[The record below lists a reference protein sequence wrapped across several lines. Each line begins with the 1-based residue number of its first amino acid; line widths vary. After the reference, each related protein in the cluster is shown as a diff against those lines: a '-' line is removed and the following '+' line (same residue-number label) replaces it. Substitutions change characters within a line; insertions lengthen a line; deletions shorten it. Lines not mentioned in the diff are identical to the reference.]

1 VKDPNLGVCNAR
13 MKPSTLLITLSLGV
27 LCSVVLPQAEA
38 LNCFQCAADACATTA
53 AATACPAAED
63 ACSTTYDDTGKV
75 TEKKCITEALGTDEV
90 HTKTESKCKKDGC
103 NDYKSKVN
111 SCFVCPAVAEKGD
124 ACPAGKAVPCPDTD
138 NYCSTTWNDQGVVTE
153 KKCLAIRTEAVCSA
167 GTHGTCFCQEND
179 CNTQV
184 NGEAGASSNETTTEE
199 VSDGASTLCQT
210 SMLTGLV
217 TLFGLPLLRA

>member
-1 VKDPNLGVCNAR
+1 MATGNRFNLSVKDPNLGVCNAR

-75 TEKKCITEALGTDEV
+75 TEKKCITEAL
-90 HTKTESKCKKDGC
+90 
-103 NDYKSKVN
+103 
-111 SCFVCPAVAEKGD
+111 GD